1 MKPLMKGPMKGLVI
15 SGGKGSRLRP
25 FTYTGAKQMV
35 PIANKPILFYV
46 VEHLVQAGI
55 TDITIIVSPETGDQI
70 RRETGDGARFGAQIA
85 YLDQLQPGGI
95 AQAIGI
101 AREAMGN
108 APFVTFLGDN
118 FLTHGIVS
126 YVHAFAAS
134 GDDACIMLKKVP
146 DARQFGVAQF
156 EGERLVKVVEK
167 PKDPPSDLAVIGI
180 YMFTSRV
187 FEAIASIKPSP

>member
-70 RRETGDGARFGAQIA
+70 RRETGDGAHFGARVSYI
-85 YLDQLQPGGI
+85 DQLHPRGI
-95 AQAIGI
+95 AQAVGL
-101 AREAMGN
+101 AR
-108 APFVTFLGDN
+108 
-118 FLTHGIVS
+118 
-126 YVHAFAAS
+126 AA
-134 GDDACIMLKKVP
+134 
-146 DARQFGVAQF
+146 Q
-156 EGERLVKVVEK
+156 
-167 PKDPPSDLAVIGI
+167 
-180 YMFTSRV
+180 
-187 FEAIASIKPSP
+187 